1 MKHSPLLLL
10 ALLCLLLP
18 ARAQDR
24 LTTRMEQLRGHYD
37 ILFIYD
43 ASLQGLLE
51 ATAPSRT
58 FDASLTLEDALHQT
72 FDGTAVAWQR
82 RGRMSC

>member
-10 ALLCLLLP
+10 VLLCLLLP
-18 ARAQDR
+18 ARAQDS
-24 LTTRMEQLRGHYD
+24 LTARMEQLRGRYD
-37 ILFIYD
+37 IHFIYD

-58 FDASLTLEDALHQT
+58 FDASLTLEEALRRT
-72 FDGTAVAWQR
+72 FDGTPVSW
-82 RGRMSC
+82 